1 MDIKRNYLILIKKM
15 ELTEGNLSINLTQLN
30 DETKEVFNKRGE
42 FILSTIKKYPN
53 KYNKDEL
60 IKYSKIWAN
69 IRFKGCKYPHK
80 TYNIIRSITNDLK
93 RKIEDFEEIDSSSE
107 NSDSD

>member
-1 MDIKRNYLILIKKM
+1 M
-15 ELTEGNLSINLTQLN
+15 ELTKGNISIKLIQLN
-30 DETKEVFNKRGE
+30 DETKEVFNKRSE
-42 FILSTIKKYPN
+42 FILSAIKKHPN
-53 KYNKDEL
+53 KYSKDEL

-69 IRFKGCKYPHK
+69 IRFKGCRYPQK

-107 NSDSD
+107 NSDSELSEDSD

>member
-1 MDIKRNYLILIKKM
+1 MSLNKNETIKVIQFEDESKEIYNGR
-15 ELTEGNLSINLTQLN
+15 IN
-30 DETKEVFNKRGE
+30 
-42 FILSTIKKYPN
+42 FISLAKKKYPN
-53 KYNKDEL
+53 KFTDSEL

-69 IRFKGCKYPHK
+69 IRFKGCRYPQK

-107 NSDSD
+107 NSDSELSEDSD